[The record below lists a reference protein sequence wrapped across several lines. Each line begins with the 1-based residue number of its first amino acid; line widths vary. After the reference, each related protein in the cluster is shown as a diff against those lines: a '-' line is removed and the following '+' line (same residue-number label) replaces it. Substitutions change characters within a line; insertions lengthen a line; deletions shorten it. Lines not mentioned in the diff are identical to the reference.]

1 MNRSS
6 WASRYRQLG
15 RDARFLF
22 VRGPLSLIAF
32 CLVVPLTALG
42 VGTVIIWVGLPVL
55 VIALSVAESFA
66 NLARLAVARLDGR
79 ELVPG
84 GYLGTEPGASW
95 SRRVMRC
102 LRDPQRWM
110 DLLWI
115 LVFFPVALVS

>member
-1 MNRSS
+1 MNRSP

-110 DLLWI
+110 DLLSI
-115 LVFFPVALVS
+115 IDRKSVV